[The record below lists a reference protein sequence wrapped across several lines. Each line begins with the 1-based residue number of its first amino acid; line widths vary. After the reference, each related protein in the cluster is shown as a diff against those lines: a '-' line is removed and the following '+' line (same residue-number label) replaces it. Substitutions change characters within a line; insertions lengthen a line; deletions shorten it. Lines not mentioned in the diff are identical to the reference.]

1 MDILPKDS
9 NMKKI
14 REKIEKKLR
23 ENERKTFVSYMKEKK
38 NSFLKVVQFSL
49 YVILPPA
56 FEIRNVLRSVYTHG
70 TNARSATKSVLQFP
84 FFVLLVIQH

>member
-9 NMKKI
+9 NMRKI
-14 REKIEKKLR
+14 REKIEKKSR

-38 NSFLKVVQFSL
+38 NLFLKVVQFSL

-56 FEIRNVLRSVYTHG
+56 FEIRNVLRSVLY
-70 TNARSATKSVLQFP
+70 ARYKCRKR
-84 FFVLLVIQH
+84 H

>member
-14 REKIEKKLR
+14 REKIEKKSR

-38 NSFLKVVQFSL
+38 NLFLKVVQFSL

-56 FEIRNVLRSVYTHG
+56 FEIRNVLRSVLY
-70 TNARSATKSVLQFP
+70 ARYKCQER
-84 FFVLLVIQH
+84 H